1 MRKFLC
7 AIADILFRGNQPTM
21 RKVNTR
27 ADQRRYARFEVLDY
41 AMIYPSNGNQ
51 PFRAIVVDVGLGGV
65 QLRSK
70 EQLPIGDN
78 FELIIGTSDGKQL
91 ALNGEIRSSRK
102 VPDSDLFGS
111 GYRFLPES
119 HDQRIDI
126 AEYVH
131 MVFQRQ
137 GEQLIQD

>member
-1 MRKFLC
+1 MK
-7 AIADILFRGNQPTM
+7 N
-21 RKVNTR
+21 VNTK

-41 AMIYPSNGNQ
+41 AMVYPPNGNE
-51 PFRAIVVDVGLGGV
+51 PFRAVVVDVGLGGV

-70 EQLPIGDN
+70 EQLPVGEN
-78 FELIIGTSDGKQL
+78 FELVIGTPEGKQL
-91 ALNGEIRSSRK
+91 ALNGEVRSSRK
-102 VPDSDLFGS
+102 ILDSELFGS
-111 GYRFLPES
+111 GYRFIPES

-137 GEQLIQD
+137 GEKLIQE